1 VLPARFGSTRFP
13 GKPLAPIAGRPLIEW
28 VYQGASRVRG
38 AMRVMVATDDVR
50 IASAVRSFGGEVVM
64 TRGAHQTGTDRVAEV
79 AKSLRSD
86 IVVNLQGDEPIFDP
100 GMVEEMIAVMA
111 RDPEIDIATA
121 CHPIQD
127 TESLQSPHVVKVVV
141 DRRGRA
147 LYFSR
152 APIPSGALFDGARA
166 FRHVG
171 VYAFRRDV
179 LARFSKLPRTP
190 LEMAEQLEQLRAL
203 EHGMTIAVVETRHAT
218 VGVDVPA
225 DIKNVERFVEE
236 SLDSTHGSKVT

>member
-1 VLPARFGSTRFP
+1 MLPARFGSTRFP
-13 GKPLAPIAGRPLIEW
+13 GKPLATILGKPLIEW

-38 AMRVMVATDDVR
+38 ATRVLVATDDVR
-50 IASAVRSFGGEVVM
+50 IVAAVRSFGGDVVM
-64 TRGAHQTGTDRVAEV
+64 SRGTHPTGTDRVAEV
-79 AKSLRSD
+79 AKTLRTD

-100 GMVEEMIAVMA
+100 AMVEEMIAVMA
-111 RDPEIDIATA
+111 RDPDVEIATA

-141 DRRGRA
+141 DQRHRA

-152 APIPSGALFDGARA
+152 APIPNGALFNGARA
-166 FRHVG
+166 LRHVG
-171 VYAFRRDV
+171 VYAFRREA
-179 LARFSKLPRTP
+179 LAKFAKLPRTP
-190 LEMAEQLEQLRAL
+190 LEIAEQLEQLRAL

-225 DIKNVERFVEE
+225 DIKNVERFIEE
-236 SLDSTHGSKVT
+236 SLDSTHGSRTT

>member
-1 VLPARFGSTRFP
+1 
-13 GKPLAPIAGRPLIEW
+13 
-28 VYQGASRVRG
+28 
-38 AMRVMVATDDVR
+38 MVATDDVR
-50 IASAVRSFGGEVVM
+50 IAAAVRGFGGEVVM

-203 EHGMTIAVVETRHAT
+203 EHGMAIAVVETRHAT

-236 SLDSTHGSKVT
+236 SLDSTHGSRTT

>member
-1 VLPARFGSTRFP
+1 
-13 GKPLAPIAGRPLIEW
+13 
-28 VYQGASRVRG
+28 
-38 AMRVMVATDDVR
+38 MVATDDVR
-50 IASAVRSFGGEVVM
+50 IATAVRGFGGEVVM

-179 LARFSKLPRTP
+179 LARFSKLSRTP
-190 LEMAEQLEQLRAL
+190 LEIAEQLEQLRAL

-236 SLDSTHGSKVT
+236 SLDSTHGSRTT